1 MSAIYDY
8 ARAVAIVIAFIAG
21 KQSKKAAV
29 LFDLVLTAWF
39 GLACFSFPKTVV
51 SKVRVPSTQF
61 SQRHIK

>member
-8 ARAVAIVIAFIAG
+8 TRAVAIVIAFIAG

-61 SQRHIK
+61 NQRHK